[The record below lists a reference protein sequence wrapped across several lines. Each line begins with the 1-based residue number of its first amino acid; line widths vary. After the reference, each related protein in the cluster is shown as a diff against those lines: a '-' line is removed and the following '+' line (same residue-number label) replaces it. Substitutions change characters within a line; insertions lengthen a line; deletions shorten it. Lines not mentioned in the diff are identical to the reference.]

1 MNCWHTH
8 SMYSVLDG
16 LSSVESIVARAKSI
30 GAKVAV
36 ITDHA
41 SISAMPELMAKSKE
55 AGIKPVIGC
64 EFYVAD
70 QVTGDNMK
78 GMTRYHLSVWAKNW
92 DGVESIMAQL
102 TLANEQFYRRPL
114 LTFDQALQ
122 FKDCMIG
129 TACTFGILSHPEY
142 REIAGRFATVYGDDL
157 YLEIM
162 PHRVVLDG
170 ETIDRQQVVNER
182 AIELSSQNG
191 WQLLATNDSHY
202 TCKEDAE
209 THKILLAVQYGKTL
223 AEFGGWGDGEG
234 VFYMRTIPEMIEAF
248 KALGYVPAEAISGSM
263 VASVHMADKVCIEL
277 PKFDVH
283 LPDVHADDA
292 GFAQRILAD
301 GWKEKINGKVGDQ
314 AKVYHARL
322 IYELDVIKRM
332 GFLKYFLM
340 VDDIIRWSRE
350 HGIMVGPGRGSA
362 AGSLVCYL
370 MGITQLDPIKHGLYF
385 ERFLNPERVNLPDI
399 DVDFQDD
406 RRQEVFEYIVAKYG
420 QECVGQ
426 INTFGVMTIKS
437 AFRDVSRVHGI
448 NNMQVNILSKQIED
462 EESFDKVPE
471 LSAFAVANPAVI
483 KFTKKL
489 AGTIRQVGVHA
500 CLAAE
505 SQLLT
510 YRGYER
516 IGALDGMPVM
526 ILTKN
531 GMKPASVFCN
541 GVKDIYRLSYAKSK
555 YSNTKQS
562 LLVTMDH
569 PVSSENGFTKASDAV
584 GLEMPI
590 AWYGEGC
597 DQFPV
602 MAGWF
607 WNDGHYGE
615 VKGGNDTIAR
625 VARVYFTPEKDD
637 VAKEMFASALPLREN
652 GRADRFIIPVKFA
665 DQVAERFGEGFKAK
679 NADKIIPVLLS
690 QHDKILWLRGFM
702 SANATVQRGTIR
714 LKLTSLDL
722 VKFIRDL
729 LAELGISGA
738 KIQTVK
744 GKVCRFQNG
753 DYQCNDSYNLE
764 ISNNGA
770 FLYGHLIGFLQPYKQ
785 ERIDKRWYSELEYV
799 RTDKVYDF
807 SVFTDEESDRNG
819 YVDGVLVHNCGIS
832 ISSRPLKEVC
842 AVERRKD
849 GVMVSCWD
857 MRNCEKFGLLKMDIL
872 GLTTLSILEH
882 ARKLVKDGYG
892 TDIVYTE
899 IPLDDQKTMDMFSKG
914 ETAGVFQFEG
924 AQMQELLRNLQA
936 NDFKTITATTAL
948 YRPGPLQAGLT
959 DQFVKISQGR
969 DYESYA
975 CPQLEPI
982 LSSTKSIMIYQE
994 QIMRIFS
1001 DLGGFTWAQADQMR
1015 KIIGKKLGKDE
1026 FDKHRDNFVAGCE
1039 KNGIPATVSD
1049 SLFSDM
1055 AEFASY
1061 SFNLAHAAAYTM
1073 ISLWCM
1079 YLKAHYPSEF
1089 IAAYMSCVKSEDS
1102 QGNMVAEAKRLGVP
1116 VERPDINRS
1125 TDKYILED
1133 GKVLAPLGAIK
1144 GVGEKAVES
1153 ILEGRKDGVFL
1164 SVEDMK
1170 ARVYRRVVT
1179 VRVIDILERAGAFES
1194 LGVKEY
1200 NDEQR
1205 EKNYAELLPMLN
1217 EVPALSLD
1225 RDHLEEEYF
1234 AAIIK
1239 QVDDLAAA
1247 SGKKPLHAEHG
1258 TKPVIMAINMPV
1270 KGETKLLKNRGTKL
1284 FQSSLADFGITMKS
1298 IYYTSVLKEVIDTP
1312 AKAPKKTLAAG
1323 LEIVKQEVVA
1333 VNPKLIVCFATN
1345 AIPLFIPDGKIGKLN
1360 GKVVYNKTYD
1370 CYVMFSFSPQ
1380 YAAYKTEEIGGM
1392 FEANMAKI
1400 YEMFG
1405 GGL

>member
-16 LSSVESIVARAKSI
+16 LSSVESIVARAKGM

-70 QVTGDNMK
+70 QVAGDNMK

-92 DGVESIMAQL
+92 AGVESIMAQL
-102 TLANEQFYRRPL
+102 TMANEQFYRRPL

-142 REIAGRFATVYGDDL
+142 QEIAGKFSAVYGDDL

-170 ETIDRQQVVNER
+170 ETVDRQQVVNER

-202 TCKEDAE
+202 TNKEDAE
-209 THKILLAVQYGKTL
+209 THKVLLAVQYGKTL

-283 LPDVHADDA
+283 LPDVHVDDA

-350 HGIMVGPGRGSA
+350 QGIMVGPGRGSA

-406 RRQEVFEYIVAKYG
+406 RRQEVFEYIVTKYG

-471 LSAFAVANPAVI
+471 LSAFAIANPAVI

-500 CLAAE
+500 
-505 SQLLT
+505 
-510 YRGYER
+510 
-516 IGALDGMPVM
+516 
-526 ILTKN
+526 
-531 GMKPASVFCN
+531 
-541 GVKDIYRLSYAKSK
+541 
-555 YSNTKQS
+555 
-562 LLVTMDH
+562 
-569 PVSSENGFTKASDAV
+569 
-584 GLEMPI
+584 
-590 AWYGEGC
+590 
-597 DQFPV
+597 
-602 MAGWF
+602 
-607 WNDGHYGE
+607 
-615 VKGGNDTIAR
+615 
-625 VARVYFTPEKDD
+625 
-637 VAKEMFASALPLREN
+637 
-652 GRADRFIIPVKFA
+652 
-665 DQVAERFGEGFKAK
+665 
-679 NADKIIPVLLS
+679 
-690 QHDKILWLRGFM
+690 
-702 SANATVQRGTIR
+702 
-714 LKLTSLDL
+714 
-722 VKFIRDL
+722 
-729 LAELGISGA
+729 
-738 KIQTVK
+738 
-744 GKVCRFQNG
+744 
-753 DYQCNDSYNLE
+753 
-764 ISNNGA
+764 
-770 FLYGHLIGFLQPYKQ
+770 
-785 ERIDKRWYSELEYV
+785 
-799 RTDKVYDF
+799 
-807 SVFTDEESDRNG
+807 
-819 YVDGVLVHNCGIS
+819 CGIS

-882 ARKLVKDGYG
+882 ARKLVRDGYG

-899 IPLDDQKTMDMFSKG
+899 IPLDDPKTMDMFSKG
-914 ETAGVFQFEG
+914 ECAGVFQFEG

-1039 KNGIPATVSD
+1039 KNGIPVTVSD

-1125 TDKYILED
+1125 TDKYVLED

-1144 GVGEKAVES
+1144 GVGEKAVAS

-1225 RDHLEEEYF
+1225 RDPLEEEYF
-1234 AAIIK
+1234 GAIIK

-1270 KGETKLLKNRGTKL
+1270 KGEVKLLKNRGTKL

-1298 IYYTSVLKEVIDTP
+1298 IYYTSVLKEVLDTP
-1312 AKAPKKTLAAG
+1312 AKAPKKSLAAG

-1333 VNPKLIVCFATN
+1333 VNPKLIICFATN

-1392 FEANMAKI
+1392 FEANMGKI

-1405 GGL
+1405 GGR